1 MSTQPSQHYLD
12 VADGKVYYEVR
23 GSGPLLLVIGQPMTS
38 APFGPVADL
47 LAEDHT
53 VVTYD
58 PHGLGESVTDDPP
71 AAVTPEIE
79 ASDLAQII
87 DAMGGGPA
95 DVFGSSGGAVAGLAL
110 VANYGDKVGT
120 LIAHEPP
127 LGELLPD
134 AAQARAAVDDID
146 DACRAYGSGAA
157 WGKFVSLVMHDGP
170 IPDDGPPPATW
181 PPPGVDL
188 PEGAAPPE
196 PSAKQQADDETFF
209 LRMLKPFT
217 RYQPPIEALLSGP
230 RVVVA
235 VGAASRGE
243 MARRSADALAER
255 LGQTATVFPGDHGGF
270 MADPA
275 GFATAIREVLAQES
289 GELAGVRE
297 FSRVAVLAASPAPAA
312 AR

>member
-38 APFGPVADL
+38 APFGPLADV
-47 LAEDHT
+47 LADDHT

-58 PHGLGESVTDDPP
+58 PHGLGESVAQDPTADVP
-71 AAVTPEIE
+71 PEVG
-79 ASDLAQII
+79 ADDLAQII
-87 DAMGGGPA
+87 DAVGGGPA
-95 DVFGSSGGAVAGLAL
+95 DVFGSSGGAIAGLAL
-110 VANYGDKVGT
+110 AARYPDKVGT

-134 AAQARAAVDDID
+134 AAHARAAVDDIGN
-146 DACRAYGSGAA
+146 AYRAHGSGAA

-170 IPDDGPPPATW
+170 IPEDGPPPASW
-181 PPPGVDL
+181 PPPGAEP
-188 PEGAAPPE
+188 PEDSAPPE

-209 LRMLKPFT
+209 LRILKPLT
-217 RYQPPIEALLSGP
+217 RYQPPIEALRSGP

-235 VGAASRGE
+235 VGAASHGE
-243 MARRSADALAER
+243 MARRSADALAGR
-255 LGQTATVFPGDHGGF
+255 LGQTSTVFPGDHGGF

-275 GFATAIREVLAQES
+275 GFAAAIREVLA
-289 GELAGVRE
+289 ADR
-297 FSRVAVLAASPAPAA
+297 
-312 AR
+312 

>member
-1 MSTQPSQHYLD
+1 MTNQPSQHFLD

-38 APFGPVADL
+38 GPFAAVADL

-58 PHGLGESVTDDPP
+58 PHGVGQSVMDDPP
-71 AAVTPEIE
+71 DLVTPEIE
-79 ASDLAQII
+79 ADDLAKII
-87 DAMGGGPA
+87 DAVGGGPA

-110 VANYGDKVGT
+110 VANHPDKVRT

-127 LGELLPD
+127 VGELLPD
-134 AAQARAAVDDID
+134 AAQARAAVDEIEE
-146 DACRAYGSGAA
+146 AYRAHGSGAA
-157 WGKFVSLVMHDGP
+157 WGKFISLVMYDGP
-170 IPDDGPPPATW
+170 LPEEGVPPATW
-181 PPPGVDL
+181 PPPGAEQSEGSEP
-188 PEGAAPPE
+188 PEGSEPAEDAAPPE

-217 RYQPPIEALLSGP
+217 RYQPPIEALRSGP
-230 RVVVA
+230 RVVIA

-255 LGQTATVFPGDHGGF
+255 LGQTATEFPGDHGGF
-270 MADPA
+270 MSDPPA
-275 GFATAIREVLAQES
+275 FAAAVRAVLAQ
-289 GELAGVRE
+289 GD
-297 FSRVAVLAASPAPAA
+297 
-312 AR
+312 

>member
-1 MSTQPSQHYLD
+1 MSTQPSRHYLE

-38 APFGPVADL
+38 APFGPLADL

-58 PHGLGESVTDDPP
+58 PHALGESVTNDPT
-71 AAVTPEIE
+71 AAVTPEVE

-87 DAMGGGPA
+87 DALGGGPA

-110 VANYGDKVGT
+110 AANYPDKVGT
-120 LIAHEPP
+120 VIAQEPP
-127 LGELLPD
+127 VGELLPD
-134 AAQARAAVDDID
+134 AAQARAAVDEIEK
-146 DACRAYGSGAA
+146 AYRAYGSGAA
-157 WGKFVSLVMHDGP
+157 WGTFVSLVMHDGP
-170 IPDDGPPPATW
+170 IPDDGVPPAAW
-181 PPPGVDL
+181 PPPGAEQ
-188 PEGAAPPE
+188 PESAAPAE

-217 RYQPPIEALLSGP
+217 RYQVPIEKLRSGP
-230 RVVVA
+230 RIVVA
-235 VGAASRGE
+235 VGATSRGE

-275 GFATAIREVLAQES
+275 AFATTIRD
-289 GELAGVRE
+289 
-297 FSRVAVLAASPAPAA
+297 VLAAG
-312 AR
+312 R

>member
-1 MSTQPSQHYLD
+1 MSTEPSQHFLD

-38 APFGPVADL
+38 GPFAPVADL

-58 PHGLGESVTDDPP
+58 PHGLGQSVTDEPSDP
-71 AAVTPEIE
+71 VTPEVE

-87 DAMGGGPA
+87 DAVGGGPA

-110 VANYGDKVGT
+110 AANHPDKVGT

-127 LGELLPD
+127 VGELLPD
-134 AAQARAAVDDID
+134 AAQARKAVDEIEE
-146 DACRAYGSGAA
+146 AYRAYGSGAA
-157 WGKFVSLVMHDGP
+157 WGKFISLVMHNGP

-181 PPPGVDL
+181 PPPGMEP
-188 PEGAAPPE
+188 PEDAAPPE

-209 LRMLKPFT
+209 VRMLQPFT
-217 RYQPPIEALLSGP
+217 RYQPPIEALRSGP
-230 RVVVA
+230 ARVVVG
-235 VGAASRGE
+235 VGASSGAE

-255 LGQTATVFPGDHGGF
+255 LGQTATPFPGDHGGF
-270 MADPA
+270 MSDPPA
-275 GFATAIREVLAQES
+275 FATAIREVLAQ
-289 GELAGVRE
+289 GR
-297 FSRVAVLAASPAPAA
+297 
-312 AR
+312 